1 MMHMTIKDFLPTNA
15 DILEYDLIMERN
27 KEIGIIYRKFNASII
42 NKNEYMA
49 IKEQILRVYDRK
61 IKDLY
66 DEQKTIMSE

>member
-1 MMHMTIKDFLPTNA
+1 MTIKDFLPKNA

-27 KEIGIIYRKFNASII
+27 KEIGTIYRKFNASII

-49 IKEQILRVYDRK
+49 IKEQIIRVYDRK